1 MPLSRSGKLI
11 RWYTSLALVEG
22 LAALSWLLL
31 IPGEGGR
38 GGVLHLSTSRLV
50 LIAPLAVAVL
60 GLAWVT
66 VSLWRNPA
74 FSEKWTR
81 CVSQSAAKAGVY
93 WTAITLATLAGLVG
107 LGLLAFTRRITDPF
121 IAAYILRLTPYVSW
135 VVLLSFQTLLAMRAL
150 RYGWSLAVFQ
160 PYRKALL
167 ACLLVLGFLLL
178 LSGILL
184 WSGAGLKPDAV
195 GWGAP
200 GVPLLASQVCLA
212 LAMTLAGLAL
222 GGISLHVWNGL
233 QVRPSLH
240 FPAPTLD
247 AAICLLLWMGAVW
260 RWNAEPL
267 KTSYFAPDPTPPN
280 QEYYPFSDAAVYDLS
295 AQKLLMG
302 IGFEQG
308 VLRPA
313 YSAYIALAQG
323 VSGIG
328 LNSVIAW
335 QVPLLAF
342 IPPLL
347 YLLAKA
353 LHHRFAG
360 LLLGLLV
367 IIRESNS
374 LALAGIVDVS
384 NAKMIMSDL
393 PTTLCVI
400 LFSLLMILWLQK
412 PGERRI
418 YPLLAGGVLAIGMLI
433 RIQVILM
440 LPAALLCAWL
450 VMRRQTRLW
459 LKSVLVLL
467 AGMVLTIS
475 PWLWRNWQL
484 TGKNLIADS
493 QPTGAIFRFS
503 SFGLEDSA
511 RLPGETDE
519 EFLSR
524 VRASALNEVLSQPLE
539 LTGFI
544 SAHFWHNQV
553 ATLLVLP
560 GAFLVQPAQEFSAA
574 DLARWNSLWSNLR
587 EQCCS
592 VETYVRGLPYWLGW
606 DGHLAQASWLPLLA
620 SLLLVSVG
628 IAAAWERWRFISL
641 LPIFVT
647 ASYSLGNSLGRISGW
662 RYNLPVDWVGMLY
675 YAIGLVQVCFWI
687 ATYFENHMIPR
698 AWQSGMALP
707 TNADQAERPFPWKRA
722 ACAGL
727 ALFLLVDSLPLTE
740 RLIPAR
746 YPLDAKQVAQNF
758 LTSQSGAQ
766 EPEPDALPRVLA
778 EENAVALVGRGM
790 YPRFYRAGDGIPHGN
805 WPSYFPQD
813 YPRLGFVL
821 VGPETASVIL
831 PLEDS
836 PDRFPNAADV
846 LVLGCKR
853 ENYIEA
859 RLVILLSD
867 PSAVIP
873 ASPPRSWSC
882 TSP

>member
-1 MPLSRSGKLI
+1 MPLSRSANLI
-11 RWYTSLALVEG
+11 RWYFSLALVEG
-22 LAALSWLLL
+22 LAALTWLLL

-50 LIAPLAVAVL
+50 LVAPLTVAVL
-60 GLAWVT
+60 GLAWLSF
-66 VSLWRNPA
+66 SLWRNPA
-74 FSEKWTR
+74 FSEKWTQR
-81 CVSQSAAKAGVY
+81 ISQSAAKARLY
-93 WTAITLATLAGLVG
+93 WTVITLATLAGIVA
-107 LGLLAFTRRITDPF
+107 LGLLGFGRSITDPF
-121 IAAYILRLTPYVSW
+121 MAAYILRLTPYVSW

-167 ACLLVLGFLLL
+167 SGLLVLGILLL
-178 LSGILL
+178 LSVILL
-184 WSGAGLKPDAV
+184 WTGAGLKPDAV

-200 GVPLLASQVCLA
+200 GVPLLASQVFLA
-212 LAMTLAGLAL
+212 LAISLAGLAL
-222 GGISLHVWNGL
+222 GGISLGVWNGL
-233 QVRPSLH
+233 RDRPSLRL
-240 FPAPTLD
+240 PAPAMD
-247 AAICLLLWMGAVW
+247 AVICLLLWMGAVW
-260 RWNAEPL
+260 RWSAEPL
-267 KTSYFAPDPTPPN
+267 KTSYFAPNPTPPN

-360 LLLGLLV
+360 LLLSVLV
-367 IIRESNS
+367 IFRESNS
-374 LALAGIVDVS
+374 LALAGIADVS

-393 PTTLCVI
+393 PTTLFAI
-400 LFSLLMILWLQK
+400 LFSLLLILWLQK

-418 YPLLAGGVLAIGMLI
+418 YPLLMGGVLAIVMLI
-433 RIQVILM
+433 RIQVILI
-440 LPAALLCAWL
+440 LPVVLLCAWL
-450 VMRRQTRLW
+450 VMRRQTGLW

-467 AGMVLTIS
+467 AGMVLTFS

-524 VRASALNEVLSQPLE
+524 MRASAFNEVLSQPLDT
-539 LTGFI
+539 TGFI

-553 ATLLVLP
+553 ATLLALP
-560 GAFLVQPAQEFSAA
+560 DAFLVRPAQEFSAA

-606 DGHLAQASWLPLLA
+606 DGRLARASWLPLLA

-628 IAAAWERWRFISL
+628 IGAAWERWRFISL
-641 LPIFVT
+641 LPLFVA
-647 ASYSLGNSLGRISGW
+647 ASYSLGNALGRISGW

-675 YAIGLVQVCFWI
+675 YAIGLAQVCFWI
-687 ATYFENHMIPR
+687 ATYFENRVIPR
-698 AWQSGMALP
+698 TWQSGMAVP
-707 TNADQAERPFPWKRA
+707 SNAEQAERPFPWKRA
-722 ACAGL
+722 TLVGL
-727 ALFLLVDSLPLTE
+727 AFFLLVASLPLAE

-746 YPLDAKQVAQNF
+746 YPLDAMQFAQN
-758 LTSQSGAQ
+758 LLLSEAGAQ
-766 EPEPDALPRVLA
+766 GLDPDTMQRFLG

-790 YPRFYRAGDGIPHGN
+790 YPRYYRASDGIPHGN
-805 WPSYFPQD
+805 WPSYLPQD
-813 YPRLGFVL
+813 YPRLGFIL
-821 VGPETASVIL
+821 VGPEAESVIL
-831 PLEDS
+831 PVEGP

-853 ENYIEA
+853 EKYIEA
-859 RLVILLSD
+859 RLVTLLSA
-867 PSAVIP
+867 PKAVIS

-882 TSP
+882 TPP